1 MKKALKDFYF
11 HFHTKQHYFLC
22 HDILEEAW
30 KDNEPFRKDDAV
42 VSLILLATGCYH
54 FRRANHK
61 GAMKSFSK
69 ALNVIQAYTN
79 DTELGI
85 ELESYKTLLLEL
97 IEAAKNNDEFVPIQ
111 LPLTPT
117 MHQAILKAYPNYTM
131 TDYTIKDSYIVN
143 HHLERD
149 RSEVTAARLQALHER
164 RNAKM

>member
-1 MKKALKDFYF
+1 MEKALKDFYF

-30 KDNEPFRKDDAV
+30 KDNEHFRKDDAV

-61 GAMKSFSK
+61 GAMKSFRK

-85 ELESYKTLLLEL
+85 ELEPYKAILLEL
-97 IEAAKNNDEFVPIQ
+97 IAAAKNDDHFVPIQ
-111 LPLTPT
+111 LPLTPS
-117 MHQAILKAYPNYTM
+117 MQQAILKAYPNFTM
-131 TDYTIKDSYIVN
+131 IDYTIEDSYIVN

-149 RSEVTAARLQALHER
+149 RSEVQAARLQALRER
-164 RNAKM
+164 RNTKM

>member
-1 MKKALKDFYF
+1 MEKALKDFYF

-30 KDNEPFRKDDAV
+30 KDNEHFRKDDAV

-61 GAMKSFSK
+61 GAMKSFRK

-85 ELESYKTLLLEL
+85 ELEPYKAILLEL
-97 IEAAKNNDEFVPIQ
+97 IAAAKNDDHFVPIQ
-111 LPLTPT
+111 LPLTPS
-117 MHQAILKAYPNYTM
+117 MQQAILKAYPNFTI
-131 TDYTIKDSYIVN
+131 TDYTIEDSYIVN

-149 RSEVTAARLQALHER
+149 RSEVQAARLQALRER
-164 RNAKM
+164 RNTKM

>member
-1 MKKALKDFYF
+1 MEKALKDFYF

-30 KDNEPFRKDDAV
+30 KDNEHFRKDDAV

-61 GAMKSFSK
+61 GAMKSFRK

-85 ELESYKTLLLEL
+85 ELESYKAILIEL
-97 IEAAKNNDEFVPIQ
+97 IAAAKNDDHFVPIQ
-111 LPLTPT
+111 LPLTPS
-117 MHQAILKAYPNYTM
+117 MQQAILKAYPNFTM
-131 TDYTIKDSYIVN
+131 TDYTIEDSYIVN

-149 RSEVTAARLQALHER
+149 RSEVQAARLQALRDR
-164 RNAKM
+164 RNTKM